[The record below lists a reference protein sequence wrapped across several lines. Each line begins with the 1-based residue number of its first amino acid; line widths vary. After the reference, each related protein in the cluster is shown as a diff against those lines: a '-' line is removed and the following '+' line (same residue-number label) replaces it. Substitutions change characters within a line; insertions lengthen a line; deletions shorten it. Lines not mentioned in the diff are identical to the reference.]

1 MNVMHPPF
9 VHFVVALPVVALF
22 SQFTYQVTKDPAYS
36 KAALRII
43 GFSFLISL
51 FALFSG
57 INDASKIMEGH
68 TILKEGIT
76 VLQNHKIIG
85 FVVVGLLF
93 LSSLA
98 KWFAVSKNSSTL
110 EMLSL
115 VLIIITL
122 MTSLYQGR
130 SGGSLVY
137 QYAGGIDKQVITQ
150 RLEERKK

>member
-68 TILKEGIT
+68 TILQEGIA

-85 FVVVGLLF
+85 FVVVALL
-93 LSSLA
+93 LVTSLA
-98 KWFAVSKNSSTL
+98 KWFAVAKNSSTL

-115 VLIIITL
+115 VLIIVTL
-122 MTSLYQGR
+122 TTSLYQGR
-130 SGGSLVY
+130 GGGSLVY
-137 QYAGGIDKQVITQ
+137 QYSGGIDKQVITQ

>member
-43 GFSFLISL
+43 GFSFLVSL

-57 INDASKIMEGH
+57 INDASKIVEGH
-68 TILKEGIT
+68 TILKEGIA

-85 FVVVGLLF
+85 FAIVALL
-93 LSSLA
+93 LVTSLA
-98 KWFAVSKNSSTL
+98 KWFAIAKRSSTL

-122 MTSLYQGR
+122 TASLYQGR
-130 SGGSLVY
+130 GGGSLVY

>member
-43 GFSFLISL
+43 GFTFLVSL

-57 INDASKIMEGH
+57 INDAGRLTEGH
-68 TILKEGIT
+68 MILKEGIT

-85 FVVVGLLF
+85 FVVVALLLITS
-93 LSSLA
+93 LS

-115 VLIIITL
+115 VLIIVTL
-122 MTSLYQGR
+122 ATSLYQGR
-130 SGGSLVY
+130 GGGSLVY

>member
-57 INDASKIMEGH
+57 INDANKIMEGH
-68 TILKEGIT
+68 TILQEGIA

-85 FVVVGLLF
+85 FVVVALL
-93 LSSLA
+93 LVTSLT
-98 KWFAVSKNSSTL
+98 KWFAVSKDSSTL

-115 VLIIITL
+115 VLIIVTL

-130 SGGSLVY
+130 GGGSLVY
-137 QYAGGIDKQVITQ
+137 QYGGGIDQKVMIQ

>member
-57 INDASKIMEGH
+57 INDANKIMEGH
-68 TILKEGIT
+68 TILQEGIA

-85 FVVVGLLF
+85 FVVVALL
-93 LSSLA
+93 LVTSLT
-98 KWFAVSKNSSTL
+98 KWFAVSKDSSAL

-115 VLIIITL
+115 VLIIVTL

-130 SGGSLVY
+130 GGGSLVY
-137 QYAGGIDKQVITQ
+137 QYGGGIDKQVITQ